1 MLAHFSRMPLVESIP
16 RPAEAYRFAQLPLA
30 AGKANSGPEDHSMR
44 LLKQRFRRSQLAE
57 PGVRVRPIFDDFHLL
72 RMEGSYEYPRH
83 QHMNYEVILVDRGP
97 YRCDLNG
104 EQLAL
109 VAGQVLVVKPGD
121 WHQDHLRDGQ
131 RHHVLHFR
139 LGATA
144 PGARSMPLFRDGVK
158 PIEQVCTG
166 NYSHDRL
173 FLRELQREA
182 EASGAYSPAIQD
194 SLLEALFWRITR
206 GLPPDALNESFRR
219 LSEVDAQRSR
229 LALVFE
235 KHLHANPTVVEL
247 AGAAG
252 MSARLLTILSRRLFG
267 EAPARFLLLLKL
279 RRAEEM
285 LRYRG
290 LSVKE
295 VSDALGFSNPF
306 HFSRV
311 FKRVVG
317 VPPSRW

>member
-1 MLAHFSRMPLVESIP
+1 
-16 RPAEAYRFAQLPLA
+16 
-30 AGKANSGPEDHSMR
+30 MR
-44 LLKQRFRRSQLAE
+44 VIKQRFRRPQLAE

-97 YRCDLNG
+97 YCCELNG

-109 VAGQVLVVKPGD
+109 VTGQVLVVKPGD

-139 LGATA
+139 LGAAA
-144 PGARSMPLFRDGVK
+144 PGEPARPLFREGVK
-158 PIEQVCTG
+158 PAGQICTG

-182 EASGAYSPAIQD
+182 SAAGCYAPAIQD
-194 SLLEALFWRITR
+194 SLLEALFWRIVR
-206 GLPPDALNESFRR
+206 GLPADALSQAFRR
-219 LSEVDAQRSR
+219 LPDVEAQRSR

-235 KHLHANPTVVEL
+235 EHLTANPTVVEL
-247 AGAAG
+247 AGDAG
-252 MSARLLTILSRRLFG
+252 MSPRHFTLLCRRLFG
-267 EAPARFLLLLKL
+267 EAPARFLLRLKL

-290 LSVKE
+290 QRVKE
-295 VSDALGFSNPF
+295 VSEALGFSNPF

-311 FKRVVG
+311 FKRVLG
-317 VPPSRW
+317 RPPSHG